1 MADDRKARTDQK
13 TTPQRRTD
21 EPQSY
26 GSQKDW
32 LEGTTAQT
40 VEGTPHRVSRHDEAF
55 YDQSLDADRDAAS
68 AAPAQQNVDTPREA
82 RPARAGLPTSLGGKK
97 IAESNETRQ
106 SYFRKRD
113 YD

>member
-1 MADDRKARTDQK
+1 MADDRKSRTDQK
-13 TTPQRRTD
+13 NPPERRTD

-40 VEGTPHRVSRHDEAF
+40 VEGTPHRVSRHDEPF
-55 YDQSLDADRDAAS
+55 YDQSLEAGSDAAE
-68 AAPAQQNVDTPREA
+68 APARQNIDSPQGGS
-82 RPARAGLPTSLGGKK
+82 PARSGRPTSLGGKK

>member
-1 MADDRKARTDQK
+1 MADDRKPRTDQDK
-13 TTPQRRTD
+13 PPQGRTD

-55 YDQSLDADRDAAS
+55 YDQSLDVNHDAA
-68 AAPAQQNVDTPREA
+68 AEAPAQQNIDTPRA
-82 RPARAGLPTSLGGKK
+82 GRSRASGPTTLGGKK